1 MERSIIHIIL
11 HFFLVPFIVA
21 NIAWIELWLRPFF
34 IMALTFA
41 VDFDHLLAEPVF
53 DPNRCSLGFH
63 PLHSW
68 PAIGNLSCVTFFSS
82 FTNYCYWIAHTLGI
96 RWHRLAYPVIS
107 ASNNTL
113 EEKKK
118 KSCIF

>member
-11 HFFLVPFIVA
+11 HFLVPYIVA
-21 NIAWIELWLRPFF
+21 KTVWKELWLRPFI

-41 VDFDHLLAEPVF
+41 IDFDHLLAEPVF

-68 PAIGNLSCVTFFSS
+68 PTIGIYLVS
-82 FTNYCYWIAHTLGI
+82 L
-96 RWHRLAYPVIS
+96 RLRIITIGLLIHLVLDGTDCFWTA
-107 ASNNTL
+107 
-113 EEKKK
+113 
-118 KSCIF
+118 

>member
-11 HFFLVPFIVA
+11 HILVPYIVA
-21 NIAWIELWLRPFF
+21 KTVWRELWLWPFI
-34 IMALTFA
+34 IMAMTFA

-68 PAIGNLSCVTFFSS
+68 PAIGIYLVSLFS
-82 FTNYCYWIAHTLGI
+82 TRLRIIAIGLLIHMVLDGTDCF
-96 RWHRLAYPVIS
+96 W
-107 ASNNTL
+107 TD
-113 EEKKK
+113 
-118 KSCIF
+118 

>member
-11 HFFLVPFIVA
+11 HFLVPFIVA
-21 NIAWIELWLRPFF
+21 KTAWRELWLRPFI

-68 PAIGNLSCVTFFSS
+68 PAIGIYLVSLFFSS
-82 FTNYCYWIAHTLGI
+82 FANYCYWIAHTLGI
-96 RWHRLAYPVIS
+96 RWYRLLLDRLTYPVIS
-107 ASNNTL
+107 ESNNTL
-113 EEKKK
+113 EEK
-118 KSCIF
+118 

>member
-11 HFFLVPFIVA
+11 HFLVPFIVA
-21 NIAWIELWLRPFF
+21 KTAWRELWLQPFI

-53 DPNRCSLGFH
+53 DPNRCSLSFH

-68 PAIGNLSCVTFFSS
+68 TAIGIYLVSLFSS
-82 FTNYCYWIAHTLGI
+82 RLRIIAIGLLIHMVLDGTDCF
-96 RWHRLAYPVIS
+96 W
-107 ASNNTL
+107 TD
-113 EEKKK
+113 
-118 KSCIF
+118 

>member
-11 HFFLVPFIVA
+11 HFLVPYIVA
-21 NIAWIELWLRPFF
+21 KTTWRELWLRPFI

-68 PAIGNLSCVTFFSS
+68 PAIGIYLVSLFSPS
-82 FTNYCYWIAHTLGI
+82 LRIIAIGLLIH
-96 RWHRLAYPVIS
+96 LALDG
-107 ASNNTL
+107 TD
-113 EEKKK
+113 
-118 KSCIF
+118 CFWTD

>member
-11 HFFLVPFIVA
+11 HFLVPFIVA
-21 NIAWIELWLRPFF
+21 KTVWRELWLRPFI
-34 IMALTFA
+34 IMALTIA

-68 PAIGNLSCVTFFSS
+68 PAIGIYLVSLFSCRLRI
-82 FTNYCYWIAHTLGI
+82 IAIGLLIHMVLDGTDCF
-96 RWHRLAYPVIS
+96 W
-107 ASNNTL
+107 T
-113 EEKKK
+113 E
-118 KSCIF
+118 